1 MKPAP
6 GEVIEPI
13 LDPEQLREEAD
24 RLAGSLKLFIPAAW
38 KLIEPS
44 TFIPNW
50 HIDGIA
56 EHLEAVTKG
65 DILDLLVTMPPR
77 HSKSLIITVLWPVW
91 EWITLPSY
99 RWVFAS
105 YAHSLSVRD
114 SIKRRKIIRSRW
126 FKERWG
132 DNFSLIPEQDTK
144 IRYENDKHGFMLATS
159 VEGSNT
165 GEGGE
170 RIIADDPHNVKDS
183 ESETVRQETVDWWN
197 IVMSTRRNDE
207 RKSAR
212 VVVQQ
217 RTHEGDVAGDIIS
230 KGGYVHLNLPTEF
243 RFAGAPR
250 CRTEWIEHTTNTPR
264 HWEDPRTEPGELLN
278 PKRFSAEAN
287 AKAKIEL
294 GDYQYACTP
303 AGSPVLM
310 ADWTSK
316 PIEQVV
322 PGDEVV
328 GFESKGGAAGYGEAQ
343 RQRLF
348 KSKVLRTFTYRA
360 PVYDLVMSSGRK
372 VRCTIDHK
380 WWTRRHPTRE
390 EPSRKSYMPAAVGR
404 PLWFVCPPEDECTPR
419 QRDLWQYLAGIV
431 DGEGSVKPNILEISQ
446 SPTSNAPTFIKIL
459 AVLSELGL
467 EFDVHTYPPA
477 KPGHGERGQIQ
488 VANCREVYRKLLR
501 FADPGKRDEM
511 LDCIYGRKERLASD
525 RDVVL
530 GFSDPITETV
540 YALETETGNY
550 IVWGYAS
557 SNSQHGQNP
566 TPPEGQIIQ
575 SAWLKYYGGPNQR
588 PTPDWTRATH
598 PMTPLLSADCTF
610 KEHKDTDFVAML
622 GWAMFGAD
630 IYLMPFC
637 IHKRLS
643 FPQTID
649 AMAEMVGGES
659 LDGNTK
665 WPGVYPFMKL
675 KVIEDKANGPAIIA
689 TLQHK
694 IPGMFAYNPGGAS
707 KESRLQAISWRFRA
721 GNVYLP
727 HESIAPWVVDYR
739 YELCAFPRAVKDD
752 YVDATSQALLTI
764 GGDAVQ
770 GQEPIMGDQES
781 LWFGLG
787 KSDFGVGGDSYGY
800 GPGAGFGKPGA
811 GIGSTGG
818 GSIWGNLSG
827 SKWRL

>member
-1 MKPAP
+1 MPRPLPPNVSPHSVLDPDQFRAAETVAIGALLRAMKPEA

-13 LDPEQLREEAD
+13 LDPDQLKEEAD
-24 RLAGSLKLFIPAAW
+24 RLAKSFIDFIPAAW

-44 TFIPNW
+44 HFVGNW
-50 HIDGIA
+50 HIDGLA
-56 EHLEAVTKG
+56 KHLTAVTKG

-114 SIKRRKIIRSRW
+114 SIKRRKIIRSQW
-126 FKERWG
+126 FKDRWG
-132 DNFSLIPEQDTK
+132 ERFSLLAEQDTK

-170 RIIADDPHNVKDS
+170 RIVADDPHNVKDS
-183 ESETVRQETVDWWN
+183 ESETVRNETVDWWN

-207 RKSAR
+207 TKSAR

-230 KGGYVHLNLPTEF
+230 KGGYVHVNLPTEY
-243 RFAGAPR
+243 RFAGAPK
-250 CRTEWIEHTTNTPR
+250 CRTMWVERATGTTH
-264 HWEDPRTEPGELLN
+264 HWEDPREEPGELLN
-278 PKRFSAEAN
+278 PKRFSPEAN
-287 AKAKIEL
+287 AKAKIDL
-294 GDYQYACTP
+294 GDYQYA
-303 AGSPVLM
+303 A
-310 ADWTSK
+310 
-316 PIEQVV
+316 
-322 PGDEVV
+322 
-328 GFESKGGAAGYGEAQ
+328 
-343 RQRLF
+343 
-348 KSKVLRTFTYRA
+348 
-360 PVYDLVMSSGRK
+360 
-372 VRCTIDHK
+372 
-380 WWTRRHPTRE
+380 
-390 EPSRKSYMPAAVGR
+390 
-404 PLWFVCPPEDECTPR
+404 
-419 QRDLWQYLAGIV
+419 
-431 DGEGSVKPNILEISQ
+431 
-446 SPTSNAPTFIKIL
+446 
-459 AVLSELGL
+459 
-467 EFDVHTYPPA
+467 
-477 KPGHGERGQIQ
+477 
-488 VANCREVYRKLLR
+488 
-501 FADPGKRDEM
+501 
-511 LDCIYGRKERLASD
+511 
-525 RDVVL
+525 
-530 GFSDPITETV
+530 
-540 YALETETGNY
+540 
-550 IVWGYAS
+550 
-557 SNSQHGQNP
+557 QHGQNP

-575 SAWLKYYGGPNQR
+575 SAWLKYYGGPNQ
-588 PTPDWTRATH
+588 PPVPNWTRATH

-630 IYLMPFC
+630 VYLMPFC

-659 LDGNTK
+659 LDGTK
-665 WPGVYPFMKL
+665 TWPGVYPFIKL

-689 TLQHK
+689 TLRHK
-694 IPGMFAYNPGGAS
+694 IPGIFPYNPGGAS
-707 KESRLQAISWRFRA
+707 KESRLQAVSWRFRA
-721 GNVYLP
+721 GNIYIP
-727 HESIAPWVVDYR
+727 HESIAPWIVDYR

-770 GQEPIMGDQES
+770 GQEPIMGNQES

-787 KSDFGVGGDSYGY
+787 VSDFAVGGDSAGY
-800 GPGAGFGKPGA
+800 GPGAGFAKPG
-811 GIGSTGG
+811 GST
-818 GSIWGNLSG
+818 SLWGNLSG